1 MTLFDKELRMYNSKP
16 HQEHDL
22 DRLHQ
27 HMQGTRLAMLV
38 SHGEHG
44 LLATHLPVLVD
55 THEGEFGTVYAHLAR
70 ANRQW
75 QDLERGAEALLVFPG
90 ADAYVSPS
98 YYPSKADNPKVVP
111 TWNYL
116 AVHAYG
122 SAEVIHSPESLLE
135 IVSRLTDRH
144 ERARQTPWKVSD
156 APRDYLDGMLR
167 AIVGI
172 RLPIARLQG
181 ARKLS
186 QNRSAEDIAG
196 VREGLEASSDHLDN
210 QLAAQ
215 MRQL

>member
-1 MTLFDKELRMYNSKP
+1 MYNSNP
-16 HQEHDL
+16 HQEHDIE
-22 DRLHQ
+22 RLHE
-27 HMQGTRLAMLV
+27 HMRDTRLAVLI
-38 SHGEHG
+38 SHGDQG
-44 LLATHLPVLVD
+44 LMATHLPVLLD
-55 THEGEFGTVYAHLAR
+55 TDEGQFGTVYAHLAR

-75 QDLERGAEALLVFPG
+75 QDLAQGAEALLVFPG

-98 YYPSKADNPKVVP
+98 FYPSKAQNPKVVP

-122 SAEVIHSPESLLE
+122 TAEVIHDAAPLLQ

-144 ERARQTPWKVSD
+144 EQGRSQPWKVSD
-156 APRDYLDGMLR
+156 APAGYLDGMLR

-172 RLPIARLQG
+172 RLPVARLQG

-186 QNRSAEDIAG
+186 QNRSAQDIAG
-196 VREGLEASSDHLDN
+196 VREGLSASPDYLDQ
-210 QLAAQ
+210 QLAAH

>member
-1 MTLFDKELRMYNSKP
+1 MYNSKP

-22 DRLHQ
+22 GRLHQ
-27 HMQGTRLAMLV
+27 HMLDTRLAVLV
-38 SHGEHG
+38 SQGEQG

-55 THEGEFGTVYAHLAR
+55 TTEGAYGTVYAHLAR

-75 QDLERGAEALLVFPG
+75 QDLAQGTEALLVFPG

-98 YYPSKADNPKVVP
+98 FYPSKADNPKVVP

-122 SAEVIHSPESLLE
+122 PAEVIHDAEPLLA
-135 IVSRLTDRH
+135 IVSRLTERH
-144 ERARQTPWKVSD
+144 EQGRSEPWNISD

-186 QNRSAEDIAG
+186 QNRSAQDIAG
-196 VREGLEASSDHLDN
+196 VHEGLSASTDQQDN
-210 QLAAQ
+210 QLAAH

>member
-1 MTLFDKELRMYNSKP
+1 MYNARP

-22 DRLHQ
+22 ERLHAQ
-27 HMQGTRLAMLV
+27 MLETRLAVLV
-38 SHGEHG
+38 SHGAQG

-55 THEGEFGTVYAHLAR
+55 TTEGEYGTVHGHLAR
-70 ANRQW
+70 ANHQW
-75 QDLERGAEALLVFPG
+75 QDLAQGGEALLVFPG

-98 YYPSKADNPKVVP
+98 YYPSKAGAPKVVP

-122 SAEVIHSPESLLE
+122 PVEVIHDAPRLLD
-135 IVSRLTDRH
+135 IVSRLSDRH
-144 ERARQTPWKVSD
+144 EQGRSEPWKVAD
-156 APRDYLDGMLR
+156 APADYIDGMLR

-186 QNRSAEDIAG
+186 QNRSATDIQG
-196 VREGLEASSDHLDN
+196 VRDGLARSPDYLDK

-215 MRQL
+215 MRLP

>member
-1 MTLFDKELRMYNSKP
+1 MYNSKP

-22 DRLHQ
+22 ERLHQ
-27 HMQGTRLAMLV
+27 HMRDTRLAVLV
-38 SHGEHG
+38 SHGEQG
-44 LLATHLPVLVD
+44 LLATHLPVLLD
-55 THEGEFGTVYAHLAR
+55 TDEGGFGTVYAHLAR

-75 QDLERGAEALLVFPG
+75 QDLEQGAEALLVFPG

-98 YYPSKADNPKVVP
+98 YYPSKAENPKVVP

-122 SAEVIHSPESLLE
+122 TAEVIHEAAPLLQ

-144 ERARQTPWKVSD
+144 EQGRSAPWKVAD
-156 APRDYLDGMLR
+156 APTDYLDGMLR

-196 VREGLEASSDHLDN
+196 VREGLGASPDYQDN
-210 QLAAQ
+210 QLAAH

>member
-1 MTLFDKELRMYNSKP
+1 MYNSKP

-27 HMQGTRLAMLV
+27 QMLETRLAVLV
-38 SHGEHG
+38 TYGEQG
-44 LLATHLPVLVD
+44 LLASHIPVLVD
-55 THEGEFGTVYAHLAR
+55 TGEGEFGTVYGHLAR

-75 QDLERGAEALLVFPG
+75 QVLEQGTEALLVFAG

-98 YYPSKADNPKVVP
+98 YYPSKLDNHKVVP

-122 SAEVIHSPESLLE
+122 AAEVIQDGPGLLD

-144 ERARQTPWKVSD
+144 EQGRSAPWTVAD
-156 APRDYLDGMLR
+156 APSDYIDGMLR
-167 AIVGI
+167 AIVGF

-186 QNRSAEDIAG
+186 QNRSAEDIEG
-196 VREGLEASSDHLDN
+196 VRQGLASSTDPLN
-210 QLAAQ
+210 LQLAAH
-215 MRQL
+215 MRAL

>member
-1 MTLFDKELRMYNSKP
+1 MEAFDKDPRMYNSKP

-22 DRLHQ
+22 ERLHQ
-27 HMQGTRLAMLV
+27 HMRETRLAVLV
-38 SHGEHG
+38 SHGEQG
-44 LLATHLPVLVD
+44 LLATHLPVLLD
-55 THEGEFGTVYAHLAR
+55 TQEGEFGTVYAHLAR

-75 QDLERGAEALLVFPG
+75 QDLEQGAEALLVFPG

-98 YYPSKADNPKVVP
+98 YYPSKAETPKVVP

-122 SAEVIHSPESLLE
+122 TAKVIHDAAPLLQ

-144 ERARQTPWKVSD
+144 EQGRSAPWKVAD
-156 APRDYLDGMLR
+156 APADYLDGMLR

-186 QNRSAEDIAG
+186 QNRTAEDIAG
-196 VREGLEASSDHLDN
+196 VRDGLGASPDYLDN
-210 QLAAQ
+210 QLAAH

>member
-1 MTLFDKELRMYNSKP
+1 MYNAKP

-22 DRLHQ
+22 ERLHQ
-27 HMQGTRLAMLV
+27 QMLQTRLALLV
-38 SHGEHG
+38 SHGEQG
-44 LLATHLPVLVD
+44 LLATHLPVLLD
-55 THEGEFGTVYAHLAR
+55 PHEGAYGTVYAHLAR
-70 ANRQW
+70 ANPQW
-75 QDLERGAEALLVFPG
+75 QVLEQGDEALLVFAG

-98 YYPSKADNPKVVP
+98 YYPSKAEHHKVVP

-122 SAEVIHSPESLLE
+122 AVEVIQDAPRLLD
-135 IVSRLTDRH
+135 IVTRLTDRH
-144 ERARQTPWKVSD
+144 EQGRAEPWKVTD
-156 APRDYLDGMLR
+156 APRDYIDGMLR

-186 QNRSAEDIAG
+186 QNRSAEDIKG
-196 VREGLEASSDHLDN
+196 VREGLAASADHLDN

-215 MRQL
+215 MHSL

>member
-1 MTLFDKELRMYNSKP
+1 
-16 HQEHDL
+16 
-22 DRLHQ
+22 
-27 HMQGTRLAMLV
+27 V
-38 SHGEHG
+38 
-44 LLATHLPVLVD
+44 
-55 THEGEFGTVYAHLAR
+55 AR

-75 QDLERGAEALLVFPG
+75 QDLEQGAEALLVFPG
-90 ADAYVSPS
+90 ADAFVSPS
-98 YYPSKADNPKVVP
+98 YYPSKAENPKVVP

-122 SAEVIHSPESLLE
+122 TAEVIHDAAPLLQ

-144 ERARQTPWKVSD
+144 EQGRSAPWKVAD
-156 APRDYLDGMLR
+156 APADYLDGMLR

-196 VREGLEASSDHLDN
+196 VRDGLGASPDYLDN
-210 QLAAQ
+210 QLAAH

>member
-1 MTLFDKELRMYNSKP
+1 MYNSKP
-16 HQEHDL
+16 HQEHEL
-22 DRLHQ
+22 GRLHQ
-27 HMQGTRLAMLV
+27 HMLDTRLAVLV
-38 SHGEHG
+38 SQGDQG

-55 THEGEFGTVYAHLAR
+55 ITEGEFGTVYAHLAR

-75 QDLERGAEALLVFPG
+75 QDLAQGSEALLVFPG

-122 SAEVIHSPESLLE
+122 PAEVIHEAEPLLA

-144 ERARQTPWKVSD
+144 EHGRSEPWKVTD
-156 APRDYLDGMLR
+156 APADYIEGMLR

-186 QNRSAEDIAG
+186 QNRSAQDIAG
-196 VREGLEASSDHLDN
+196 VRDGLAASPDQLDN
-210 QLAAQ
+210 QLAAH
-215 MRQL
+215 MRQP

>member
-1 MTLFDKELRMYNSKP
+1 MYNSKP

-22 DRLHQ
+22 HRLHQ
-27 HMQGTRLAMLV
+27 HMLDTRLAVLV
-38 SHGEHG
+38 SHGEQG

-55 THEGEFGTVYAHLAR
+55 TAEGEFGTVYAHLAR

-75 QDLERGAEALLVFPG
+75 QDLEQGGEALLVFPG

-98 YYPSKADNPKVVP
+98 YYPSKAENPKVVP
-111 TWNYL
+111 TWNYQ

-122 SAEVIHSPESLLE
+122 PVEVIHQAAPLLD
-135 IVSRLTDRH
+135 IVSRLTERH
-144 ERARQTPWKVSD
+144 EQDRNEPWKVAD

-186 QNRSAEDIAG
+186 QNRSAQDIAG
-196 VREGLEASSDHLDN
+196 VRDGLSSSPDYLDN

>member
-1 MTLFDKELRMYNSKP
+1 MYNSKP

-22 DRLHQ
+22 TRLHE
-27 HMQGTRLAMLV
+27 HMLDTRLAVLV
-38 SHGEHG
+38 SQGEQG

-55 THEGEFGTVYAHLAR
+55 TAEGDFGTVYAHLAR
-70 ANRQW
+70 ANCQW
-75 QDLERGAEALLVFPG
+75 QDLQHGGETLLVFPG
-90 ADAYVSPS
+90 ADAYVSPG
-98 YYPSKADNPKVVP
+98 YYPSKAENPKVVP

-122 SAEVIHSPESLLE
+122 TAEVIHEAEPLLA

-144 ERARQTPWKVSD
+144 EQGRSEPWKVTD
-156 APRDYLDGMLR
+156 APADYIEGMLR

-186 QNRSAEDIAG
+186 QNRSGQDIAG
-196 VREGLEASSDHLDN
+196 VREGLSASPDQLDN
-210 QLAAQ
+210 QLAAH

>member
-1 MTLFDKELRMYNSKP
+1 
-16 HQEHDL
+16 
-22 DRLHQ
+22 
-27 HMQGTRLAMLV
+27 
-38 SHGEHG
+38 G
-44 LLATHLPVLVD
+44 LLATHLPVLLD
-55 THEGEFGTVYAHLAR
+55 ADEGEFGTVYAHLAR

-75 QDLERGAEALLVFPG
+75 QDLEQGGEALLVFPG
-90 ADAYVSPS
+90 PDAYVSPA
-98 YYPSKADNPKVVP
+98 YYPSKAENPNVVP

-122 SAEVIHSPESLLE
+122 PVEVIHEAAPLLN

-144 ERARQTPWKVSD
+144 EQGRSEPWKVAD

-186 QNRSAEDIAG
+186 QNRSAQDIAG
-196 VREGLEASSDHLDN
+196 VRDGLSSSTDYLDN

>member
-1 MTLFDKELRMYNSKP
+1 MYNSKP

-27 HMQGTRLAMLV
+27 HMLDTRLAVLV

-44 LLATHLPVLVD
+44 LLATHLPVLVESG
-55 THEGEFGTVYAHLAR
+55 EGEFGTVYAHLAR

-75 QDLERGAEALLVFPG
+75 QDLEQGGEALLVFPG

-122 SAEVIHSPESLLE
+122 AVEVIHDAAPLLD
-135 IVSRLTDRH
+135 IVTRLTNRH
-144 ERARQTPWKVSD
+144 EQGRSEPWKVAD
-156 APRDYLDGMLR
+156 APADYLEGMLR

-172 RLPIARLQG
+172 RMPIARLQG

-196 VREGLEASSDHLDN
+196 VREGLGNSTDYLDN
-210 QLAAQ
+210 QLAAH

>member
-1 MTLFDKELRMYNSKP
+1 MYNSKP

-22 DRLHQ
+22 ERLHQ
-27 HMQGTRLAMLV
+27 HMRDTRLAVLI
-38 SHGEHG
+38 SHGQQG
-44 LLATHLPVLVD
+44 LLATHLPVWLD
-55 THEGEFGTVYAHLAR
+55 TREGEFGTVYAHLAR
-70 ANRQW
+70 ANHQW
-75 QDLERGAEALLVFPG
+75 QELEQGAEALLVFPG

-98 YYPSKADNPKVVP
+98 YYPSKAENPKVVP

-122 SAEVIHSPESLLE
+122 TAEVIHDAAPLLQ

-144 ERARQTPWKVSD
+144 EQGRSEPWSVAD
-156 APRDYLDGMLR
+156 APADYLDGMLR

-186 QNRSAEDIAG
+186 QNRSVQDIAG
-196 VREGLEASSDHLDN
+196 VRDGLGASPDYLDN
-210 QLAAQ
+210 RLAAH

>member
-1 MTLFDKELRMYNSKP
+1 MYNSKP

-22 DRLHQ
+22 GRLHQ
-27 HMQGTRLAMLV
+27 HMLDTRLAILV
-38 SHGEHG
+38 SQGEQG

-55 THEGEFGTVYAHLAR
+55 IAEGEFGTVYAHLAR
-70 ANRQW
+70 VNRQW
-75 QDLERGAEALLVFPG
+75 HDLEQGGEALLVFPG
-90 ADAYVSPS
+90 ADAYVSPG

-122 SAEVIHSPESLLE
+122 PAKVIHEAETLLA
-135 IVSRLTDRH
+135 IVSRLTERH
-144 ERARQTPWKVSD
+144 EQWKVTA

-167 AIVGI
+167 AIVGV
-172 RLPIARLQG
+172 RLPITRLQG

-186 QNRSAEDIAG
+186 QNRSEQDIAG
-196 VREGLEASSDHLDN
+196 VREGLSASPDYLDN
-210 QLAAQ
+210 QLAAH

>member
-1 MTLFDKELRMYNSKP
+1 MYNSKP

-22 DRLHQ
+22 TRLHQ
-27 HMQGTRLAMLV
+27 HMLDTRLAVLV
-38 SHGEHG
+38 SQGEQG

-55 THEGEFGTVYAHLAR
+55 TAEGDFGTVYAHLAR

-75 QDLERGAEALLVFPG
+75 QDLQHGGEALLVFPG
-90 ADAYVSPS
+90 ADAYVSPG
-98 YYPSKADNPKVVP
+98 YYPSKAENPKVVP

-122 SAEVIHSPESLLE
+122 PAEVIHEAEPLLA

-144 ERARQTPWKVSD
+144 EQGRNEPWKVTD
-156 APRDYLDGMLR
+156 APADYIEGMLR

-186 QNRSAEDIAG
+186 QNRSGQDVAG
-196 VREGLEASSDHLDN
+196 VREGLTASPDQLDK
-210 QLAAQ
+210 QLAAH
-215 MRQL
+215 MRQA

>member
-1 MTLFDKELRMYNSKP
+1 MYNSKP

-22 DRLHQ
+22 GRLHQ
-27 HMQGTRLAMLV
+27 HMLDTRLAVLV
-38 SHGEHG
+38 SHGEQG
-44 LLATHLPVLVD
+44 LLATHLPVLLD
-55 THEGEFGTVYAHLAR
+55 TAEGEFGTVYAHLAR

-75 QDLERGAEALLVFPG
+75 QDLEQGGEALLVFPG

-98 YYPSKADNPKVVP
+98 YYPSKAENPKVVP

-122 SAEVIHSPESLLE
+122 PVEVIHDAAPLLD
-135 IVSRLTDRH
+135 IVSRLTERH
-144 ERARQTPWKVSD
+144 EQDRNEPWKVAD

-186 QNRSAEDIAG
+186 QNRSAQDIAG
-196 VREGLEASSDHLDN
+196 VRDSLSSSPDYLDN

>member
-1 MTLFDKELRMYNSKP
+1 MYNSKP

-22 DRLHQ
+22 GRLHQ
-27 HMQGTRLAMLV
+27 HMLDTRLAILV
-38 SHGEHG
+38 SKGEQG

-55 THEGEFGTVYAHLAR
+55 IAEGEFGTVYAHLAR
-70 ANRQW
+70 ANPQW
-75 QDLERGAEALLVFPG
+75 HDLKQGGEALLVFPG
-90 ADAYVSPS
+90 ADAYVSPG

-122 SAEVIHSPESLLE
+122 PAQVIQEAEPLLA
-135 IVSRLTDRH
+135 IVSRLTEHH
-144 ERARQTPWKVSD
+144 EQGRSEPWNVTD

-186 QNRSAEDIAG
+186 QNRSEQDIAG
-196 VREGLEASSDHLDN
+196 VREGLSASPDYLDN
-210 QLAAQ
+210 QLAAH

>member
-1 MTLFDKELRMYNSKP
+1 MEPFDKDPAMYNSKP

-22 DRLHQ
+22 TRLHQ
-27 HMQGTRLAMLV
+27 HMLDTRLAVLV
-38 SHGEHG
+38 SQGEQG

-55 THEGEFGTVYAHLAR
+55 TAEGDFGTVYAHLAR

-75 QDLERGAEALLVFPG
+75 QDLQHGGEALLVFPG
-90 ADAYVSPS
+90 ADAYVSPGF
-98 YYPSKADNPKVVP
+98 YPSKAENPKVVP

-122 SAEVIHSPESLLE
+122 PAEVIHEAEPLLA

-144 ERARQTPWKVSD
+144 EQGRSEPWKVTD
-156 APRDYLDGMLR
+156 APADYIEGMLR

-186 QNRSAEDIAG
+186 QNRSGHDIDG
-196 VREGLEASSDHLDN
+196 VREGLSASPDQRDN
-210 QLAAQ
+210 QLAAH

>member
-1 MTLFDKELRMYNSKP
+1 MYNSKP

-22 DRLHQ
+22 GRLHQ
-27 HMQGTRLAMLV
+27 HMLDTRLAVLV
-38 SHGEHG
+38 SHGDQG

-55 THEGEFGTVYAHLAR
+55 TTEGEFGTVYAHLAR

-75 QDLERGAEALLVFPG
+75 QDLAQGVEALLVFPG
-90 ADAYVSPS
+90 ADAYVSPG

-122 SAEVIHSPESLLE
+122 TADVIHDAEPLLAM
-135 IVSRLTDRH
+135 VSRLTDRH
-144 ERARQTPWKVSD
+144 EQGRSEPWKVTD
-156 APRDYLDGMLR
+156 APADYLDGMLR

-172 RLPIARLQG
+172 RLPVARLQG

-186 QNRSAEDIAG
+186 QNRSDQDIAG
-196 VREGLEASSDHLDN
+196 VREGLSASADQLDN
-210 QLAAQ
+210 QLAAH

>member
-1 MTLFDKELRMYNSKP
+1 MYNSKP
-16 HQEHDL
+16 HQEHDIE
-22 DRLHQ
+22 RLHE
-27 HMQGTRLAMLV
+27 HMRDTRLAVLI
-38 SHGEHG
+38 SHGDQG
-44 LLATHLPVLVD
+44 LMATHLPVLLD
-55 THEGEFGTVYAHLAR
+55 TDEGQFGTVYAHLAR

-75 QDLERGAEALLVFPG
+75 QDLAQGAEALLVFPG

-98 YYPSKADNPKVVP
+98 FYPSKAQNPKVVP

-122 SAEVIHSPESLLE
+122 TAEVIHDAAPLLQ

-144 ERARQTPWKVSD
+144 EQGRSQPWKVSD
-156 APRDYLDGMLR
+156 APAGYLDGMLR

-172 RLPIARLQG
+172 RLPVARLQG

-186 QNRSAEDIAG
+186 QNRSAQDIAG
-196 VREGLEASSDHLDN
+196 VREGLNASPDYLDQ
-210 QLAAQ
+210 QLAAH

>member
-1 MTLFDKELRMYNSKP
+1 MYNSKP
-16 HQEHDL
+16 HQGHDL
-22 DRLHQ
+22 TRLHQ
-27 HMQGTRLAMLV
+27 HMLDTRLAVLV
-38 SHGEHG
+38 SQGEQG

-55 THEGEFGTVYAHLAR
+55 TAEGDFGTVYAHLAR

-75 QDLERGAEALLVFPG
+75 QDLQHGGEALLVFPG
-90 ADAYVSPS
+90 ADAYVSPGF
-98 YYPSKADNPKVVP
+98 YPSKAENPKVVP

-122 SAEVIHSPESLLE
+122 PAEVIHEAEPLLA

-144 ERARQTPWKVSD
+144 EQGRSEPWKVTD
-156 APRDYLDGMLR
+156 APADYIEGMLR

-186 QNRSAEDIAG
+186 QNRSGHDIDG
-196 VREGLEASSDHLDN
+196 VREGLSASPDQRDN
-210 QLAAQ
+210 QLAAH

>member
-1 MTLFDKELRMYNSKP
+1 MYNSKP

-22 DRLHQ
+22 ARLQ
-27 HMQGTRLAMLV
+27 RHMLDTRLAVLV
-38 SHGEHG
+38 SHGEQG
-44 LLATHLPVLVD
+44 LLATHLPVLLD
-55 THEGEFGTVYAHLAR
+55 PAEGEFGTVYAHLAR

-75 QDLERGAEALLVFPG
+75 QDLAQGAEALLVFPG
-90 ADAYVSPS
+90 ADAYVSPG

-122 SAEVIHSPESLLE
+122 VADVIHDAEPLLA

-144 ERARQTPWKVSD
+144 EHGRSEPWQVSD
-156 APRDYLDGMLR
+156 APADYIDGMLR

-172 RLPIARLQG
+172 RLSIQRLQG

-186 QNRSAEDIAG
+186 QNRAEQDIAG
-196 VREGLEASSDHLDN
+196 VRESLSASPDHLDN
-210 QLAAQ
+210 QLAAH
-215 MRQL
+215 MRLL

>member
-1 MTLFDKELRMYNSKP
+1 MYNSKP

-22 DRLHQ
+22 TRLHQ
-27 HMQGTRLAMLV
+27 HMLDTRLAILV
-38 SHGEHG
+38 SQGEQG

-55 THEGEFGTVYAHLAR
+55 TAEGDFGTVYAHLAR

-75 QDLERGAEALLVFPG
+75 QDLQHGGEALLVFPG
-90 ADAYVSPS
+90 ADAYVSPG
-98 YYPSKADNPKVVP
+98 YYPSKAENPKVVP

-122 SAEVIHSPESLLE
+122 PAEVIHEAEPLLA
-135 IVSRLTDRH
+135 IVSHLTDRH
-144 ERARQTPWKVSD
+144 EQGRSEPWKVTD
-156 APRDYLDGMLR
+156 APADYIEGMLR

-186 QNRSAEDIAG
+186 QNRSGHDIDG
-196 VREGLEASSDHLDN
+196 VREGLSASPDQRDN
-210 QLAAQ
+210 QLAAH

>member
-1 MTLFDKELRMYNSKP
+1 MYNSKP

-22 DRLHQ
+22 QRLHQ
-27 HMQGTRLAMLV
+27 HMLDTRLAVLV
-38 SHGEHG
+38 SHGEQG

-55 THEGEFGTVYAHLAR
+55 TAEGEFGTVYAHLAR

-75 QDLERGAEALLVFPG
+75 QDLEHGAEALLVFPG

-122 SAEVIHSPESLLE
+122 AAEVIHDAAPLLS
-135 IVSRLTDRH
+135 IVTRLTEHH
-144 ERARQTPWKVSD
+144 EQGRDNPWQVAD

-172 RLPIARLQG
+172 RLPIGRLQG

-186 QNRSAEDIAG
+186 QNRSAQDIAG
-196 VREGLEASSDHLDN
+196 VREGLASSPDYLDN